1 MNKKLIVLL
10 AAFGLLFSC
19 KDKYSDL
26 KDGLYAEIKTS
37 KGDIILELAFEKT
50 PVTVANFVSLAEGK
64 NTFVTEAMKGKPF
77 YDGLKFHR
85 VLQNFMIQGGDPL
98 GTGSGDTGYKFKDEI
113 TDLRHD
119 KPGILSMANSGPGT
133 NSSQFFITHLETPW
147 LDGKHTVFGHVIKGM
162 ETVNKI
168 VQDDKII
175 SVKIIRKGSNAKK
188 FDAVKTFDNYF
199 RTEAENQ
206 KKQAALDAQKNEA
219 YRQQYKEVI
228 DKKLAFFDQSRKN
241 AVKTPSGLSYTITE
255 KGKGKKPVPGTPVY
269 IHYAGFLEDGTLFD
283 SSIVS
288 VAKQFGKYDEN
299 REAQGGYSPIPFEA
313 GRKDGMIPGFLE
325 GLDKLSFGDKAI
337 IFIPTNL
344 GYGPAGAGGII
355 PPNANLIFEVQL
367 LEKPN

>member
-1 MNKKLIVLL
+1 MNKKLILL
-10 AAFGLLFSC
+10 LVAFGILSSC

-26 KDGLYAEIKTS
+26 KDGLYAEIQTT
-37 KGDIILELAFEKT
+37 KGEIVLELEFEKT

-64 NTFVTEAMKGKPF
+64 NAFVTEAMKGKPF

-119 KPGILSMANSGPGT
+119 KPGTLSMANSGPGT
-133 NSSQFFITHLETPW
+133 NSSQFFITHVETPW
-147 LDGKHTVFGHVIKGM
+147 LDGKHTVFGHVVKGM

-168 VQDDKII
+168 VQDDGIVA
-175 SVKIIRKGSNAKK
+175 VKIIRKGDAAKK

-206 KKQAALDAQKNEA
+206 KKQAELDAQKNEM
-219 YRQQYKEVI
+219 YKQQFKAEI
-228 DKKLAFFDQSRKN
+228 DNKLAFFDQSRKT
-241 AVKTPSGLSYTITE
+241 AVKTNSGLQYLITE
-255 KGKGKKPVPGTPVY
+255 KGKGKKPAAGIPVF

-283 SSIVS
+283 SSIES

-299 REAQGGYSPIPFEA
+299 RAAQNGYSPLPFQA
-313 GRKDGMIPGFLE
+313 GRKDGMIPGFIE
-325 GLDKLSFGDKAI
+325 GLDKLSFGDKAV
-337 IFIPTNL
+337 IFIPANL
-344 GYGPAGAGGII
+344 GYGPAGAGGVI